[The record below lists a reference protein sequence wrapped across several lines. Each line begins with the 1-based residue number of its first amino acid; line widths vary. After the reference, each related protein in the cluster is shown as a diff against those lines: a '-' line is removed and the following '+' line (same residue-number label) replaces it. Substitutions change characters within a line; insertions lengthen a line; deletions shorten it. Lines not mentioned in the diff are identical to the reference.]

1 MDSKDLKLPLCYRL
15 LFLDFTFQQISPYNY
30 ILLRSLLPV
39 SQVNLKIFTRVVG
52 ILIQDFD
59 IASTQFDRAFDLR
72 LVPKFL

>member
-1 MDSKDLKLPLCYRL
+1 MDSKDLKLPRCYHL
-15 LFLDFTFQQISPYNY
+15 LFLDLTFHQTFPFIT
-30 ILLRSLLPV
+30 LRPLLPV

>member
-1 MDSKDLKLPLCYRL
+1 MDSKDLKLPRCYHL
-15 LFLDFTFQQISPYNY
+15 LFLDFIFPQISPY
-30 ILLRSLLPV
+30 ITLCPLLPA
-39 SQVNLKIFTRVVG
+39 SQDNIKIFTRVVC